1 MNNSKLNNSENVKRY
16 ININSI
22 NKRHLKIENERIEIL
37 NFQLR

>member
-22 NKRHLKIENERIEIL
+22 NKKDITQNRK
-37 NFQLR
+37 